1 MALMNRNKLATQLFK
16 FAHRQILPASMK
28 GLSVERIQKRRVGD
42 LYVPPF
48 IKVKLFSISA
58 V

>member
-1 MALMNRNKLATQLFK
+1 MNRNKLATQLFK
-16 FAHRQILPASMK
+16 FAHRQILPAFMK
-28 GLSVERIQKRRVGD
+28 SLSVERIQKRRVGD